1 MSLWRILLIL
11 LPEPHNIFRDR
22 QHIAYIY
29 LLLNEGRKI
38 KSGRKQGKNSDD
50 EGKKL
55 CVTYTRRWMM
65 NKCYIAWNRI
75 VQRAYIS
82 LVHATNQ
89 YRREII
95 YNELREIERNKWE
108 VKSYENQGEKCTNL
122 GIWCPRAVCYIR
134 TFRNYIRTY
143 VGRFCLMVVFMHSCK
158 RIRVD
163 ACFCKMLLL
172 LRITR

>member
-1 MSLWRILLIL
+1 MIGSISL
-11 LPEPHNIFRDR
+11 
-22 QHIAYIY
+22 IY

-38 KSGRKQGKNSDD
+38 KSGKKQGKNSDD

-65 NKCYIAWNRI
+65 NKCYVARNRI

-89 YRREII
+89 YRRKII
-95 YNELREIERNKWE
+95 YNELRKIERNKWE

-122 GIWCPRAVCYIR
+122 GIWCPRTYSISARSFVI
-134 TFRNYIRTY
+134 TF
-143 VGRFCLMVVFMHSCK
+143 VGVHVSVWLLFPCIHVSAY
-158 RIRVD
+158 VD
-163 ACFCKMLLL
+163 ACFCKTLLFLRVKCPANSPFIDKLFQML
-172 LRITR
+172 